1 MLGAIIGDIVGSV
14 WEFHRIRTKHFQLFG
29 EKNGITDDS
38 ILTVA
43 VADALL
49 HDRDPA
55 EALRDWARK
64 VKPGR
69 HVAGYGKRF
78 INWVAAPTVQPPYG
92 SFGNGGAMR
101 VSPAAF
107 LATSLEDCLDKA
119 RRVTEVTHNHPEGM
133 KGALATAHAIWL
145 ARQGE
150 PAAAIRLA
158 IAETYGYDM
167 SRTVDEIRAV
177 HVYNETAAGCVPEAL
192 TCALEA
198 TDFEDAIRNAVSL
211 GGDSDTLAS
220 IAGGVAEA
228 LYGIPQDIVKRA
240 WTFIPPEMRELIQKM
255 YESGRGRD
263 VEVDRYR
270 ALREIFK
277 HAHEFRTDDETKSPD
292 SRPDEQTQRHDM
304 NDNSFK
310 DLLPPVLHWLDNGAI
325 PSHSIPIVRHVL
337 SHLDQFVRWPQRAR
351 LLWDGCI
358 RKKKEERYTYPE
370 HIRQEA
376 SACWFDV
383 DGRSNGPA
391 ILAYQLSG
399 GGRPPRL
406 GKNHGWTIHHVYDG
420 NNPWEG
426 RNRSA
431 HAVKDGQL
439 FTHSGGLVA
448 IDPIADAMASEY
460 ALVAWV
466 LRHQC
471 YQRLGFDPDEV
482 FSQPKGNQLSPLP

>member
-1 MLGAIIGDIVGSV
+1 MLGAIIGDIIGSV
-14 WEFHRIRTKHFQLFG
+14 WEFHRIKTKRFPLFG

-78 INWVAAPTVQPPYG
+78 INWAAAPTVQPPYG

-150 PAAAIRLA
+150 SAAAIR
-158 IAETYGYDM
+158 IAVAENYGYDM
-167 SRTVDEIRAV
+167 SRSVDEIRAV

-211 GGDSDTLAS
+211 GGDADTLAA
-220 IAGGVAEA
+220 IAGGLAEA
-228 LYGIPQDIVKRA
+228 LYGIPI
-240 WTFIPPEMRELIQKM
+240 
-255 YESGRGRD
+255 
-263 VEVDRYR
+263 
-270 ALREIFK
+270 IFK
-277 HAHEFRTDDETKSPD
+277 SNAQLYLSESIVEI
-292 SRPDEQTQRHDM
+292 
-304 NDNSFK
+304 
-310 DLLPPVLHWLDNGAI
+310 LD
-325 PSHSIPIVRHVL
+325 
-337 SHLDQFVRWPQRAR
+337 
-351 LLWDGCI
+351 
-358 RKKKEERYTYPE
+358 
-370 HIRQEA
+370 
-376 SACWFDV
+376 
-383 DGRSNGPA
+383 
-391 ILAYQLSG
+391 LAYRFSVVTSRGQDTQN
-399 GGRPPRL
+399 RL
-406 GKNHGWTIHHVYDG
+406 
-420 NNPWEG
+420 
-426 RNRSA
+426 
-431 HAVKDGQL
+431 
-439 FTHSGGLVA
+439 
-448 IDPIADAMASEY
+448 
-460 ALVAWV
+460 
-466 LRHQC
+466 
-471 YQRLGFDPDEV
+471 
-482 FSQPKGNQLSPLP
+482 